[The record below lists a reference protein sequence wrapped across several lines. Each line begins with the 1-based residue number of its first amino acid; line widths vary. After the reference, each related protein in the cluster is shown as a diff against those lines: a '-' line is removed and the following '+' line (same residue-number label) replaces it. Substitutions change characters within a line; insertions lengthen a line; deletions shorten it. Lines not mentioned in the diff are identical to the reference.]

1 MVKIIGLPDRRRV
14 GIAAKFRFRGW
25 IVVALAALTWV
36 AAIYFL
42 DRLFS

>member
-1 MVKIIGLPDRRRV
+1 MARIISFSDRRRA
-14 GIAAKFRFRGW
+14 GLRKFRFRGW